1 MQAAPSDPPGMD
13 ILMVRGVLEVHTDET
28 SHNVIVTTPQIVDIT
43 VSNDRLWVHT
53 DHGML
58 CSISE
63 YRGEMSLKSSFVGYS
78 TIFLL
83 ENEDAIKTVKLTS
96 MRLKHRC
103 GIVRTSNL
111 MHFTLCTILSCV
123 ENLTLTR
130 KCLLDLLGYLKVVNI
145 RDQFGTLLRIS
156 CQKLICS
163 TLYLFFDDKTPEIVQ
178 QVPKVFILFYESRQ
192 SFLHTILRFWFR
204 ITRQDESYKVTMK
217 LMERQTLNG
226 KLVEVALIEV
236 LNSNFPSLPLC
247 DPNML

>member
-1 MQAAPSDPPGMD
+1 MQAAPSESLGMD

-28 SHNVIVTTPQIVDIT
+28 SHNVIVTTPQVVDIT

-53 DHGML
+53 DHGIL

-63 YRGEMSLKSSFVGYS
+63 YRAEMNLKPSFVGYS

-83 ENEDAIKTVKLTS
+83 ENEDVVTTVKLTS

-103 GIVRTSNL
+103 GIVRTRNL
-111 MHFTLCTILSCV
+111 THFTLCTILSCV

-130 KCLLDLLGYLKVVNI
+130 KCLTDLLGYLKVVNV
-145 RDQFGTLLRIS
+145 RDQFSQLLRYS
-156 CQKLICS
+156 CRKLICS
-163 TLYLFFDDKTPEIVQ
+163 TLYMFFDDKTPDIMEY
-178 QVPKVFILFYESRQ
+178 VPKVFILFQESRQ
-192 SFLHTILRFWFR
+192 TFLQAISRFWFR
-204 ITRQDESYKVTMK
+204 ITNQDDAYKVTLK
-217 LMERQTLNG
+217 LMDRKTLND
-226 KLVEVALIEV
+226 KSVEVALVEV